1 MESSWRGADEGSQNK
16 HKCESKQEDLADFY
30 LKTGEIPIA
39 IEYLTGLLTNCDSA
53 SRSSSEK
60 ASILRKLAVCYS
72 KLGKC
77 DHALEL
83 LDKAFALVADG
94 GDRIELANVI
104 GERGWVHFKRGE
116 YDLSQADL
124 ECSLDIY
131 LSNGL
136 GKAIAST
143 YNRLGGVFLRRG
155 ELEKAIELYRAA
167 LVPARMAGDR
177 QLVGIISNNLG
188 LVCKNLGRWNE
199 ARKFFV
205 DALLI
210 ANELGQQVEKGI
222 RLNNIGI
229 VFAKMG
235 DWRRAYRCWNKAL
248 KVLSA
253 IGNRWD
259 CVPILI
265 AIGRYHLVYKDFR
278 NAEEYFT
285 KAVKESADGGD
296 ARSAALA
303 FEAMG
308 DLHLA
313 KQKLDLAEQCYREA
327 MSVAMEIAPN
337 GDIVAE
343 VSRRLCELEIS
354 KGNYQAAIEHAN
366 RAILIATNLRDVFEV
381 ACATRAKACAEAL
394 LGEFERAK
402 AGFNRAI
409 DIFSR
414 IQSKVELALTYL
426 AASES
431 LVKPGDWTRRLAT
444 YLQQA
449 VEIFDHVGMHYEYAV
464 SMMRLCSVNLELGN
478 VHQSR
483 ELLDELKGRL
493 GGALPSKVSDQ
504 MKRIEAK
511 IEELDKQRVK
521 EGLTEGDDIGIIE
534 KIGQTSD
541 YAVKIGFLLES
552 CARRAKA
559 SGAMIGLI
567 EDGSLRKIDAI
578 GLSEEDVIALTTIV
592 GNLGLGRLQP
602 GVLFN
607 GRIEGDLQFVSNGNH
622 VIRGCLLALGLEVS
636 HSKKGCLCVVR
647 EDGIDR
653 FQDEVVWFISAV
665 TEMIGAILS
674 RQEFAQKSG
683 KEISISAE
691 RSAFREE
698 LLTRNKKMLEILD
711 TINLLS
717 RTQATVLIQGET
729 GTGKEVIARAI
740 HELSDR
746 RDRPFVTIDCSAL
759 SEDILESELFGHVA
773 GAFTDAK
780 RRKRGLFEEANGGT
794 VFLDEIDK
802 TSKKFQYRLLQV
814 VDKHEFKM
822 VGSTDWK
829 KADFRLICAT
839 NRDLAEETKAGRF
852 LEDLYYRLKV
862 ISLKIP
868 PLRQRREDIA
878 LLAEHFL
885 KDFCNK
891 LNKHVK
897 GFSPEALE
905 LLMSYSWPGNVRQ
918 LRHEI
923 ERAVTFCDQDGVIL
937 PKHFSDDLI
946 CSTSEMARG
955 SLRPIAAVIE
965 DVEKELIREAMKKFN
980 GNKSKAARSL
990 GLSRRGLINKIQRY
1004 RIEL

>member
-1 MESSWRGADEGSQNK
+1 MESSWRGAGEGSENK
-16 HKCESKQEDLADFY
+16 YKCESKHEDLADLY

-39 IEYLTGLLTNCDSA
+39 IEYLTGLLTNIDSA
-53 SRSSSEK
+53 SRSNSEK
-60 ASILRKLAVCYS
+60 ASILRKLAMCYS

-94 GDRIELANVI
+94 EDKVELANVI

-143 YNRLGGVFLRRG
+143 YNRLGGVFFRRG

-177 QLVGIISNNLG
+177 QLVGVISNNLG
-188 LVCKNLGRWNE
+188 LVCKNLGKWNE

-235 DWRRAYRCWNKAL
+235 DWRKAYRCWNKAL

-265 AIGRYHLVYKDFR
+265 AIGRYHLVYRDFR
-278 NAEEYFT
+278 SAEEYFT

-296 ARSAALA
+296 ARSAGLA

-313 KQKLDLAEQCYREA
+313 KQRLDLAEQCYREA
-327 MSVAMEIAPN
+327 MNVAADIAPN

-354 KGNYQAAIEHAN
+354 KGNYQIAIEHAN
-366 RAILIATNLRDVFEV
+366 RAISIAADIRDIFEV

-402 AGFNRAI
+402 ASFNRAI
-409 DIFSR
+409 DIFSK
-414 IQSKVELALTYL
+414 IQSRVELALTYL

-431 LVKPGDWTRRLAT
+431 FVKPGHWRRLAT

-449 VEIFDHVGMHYEYAV
+449 VEIFDQAGMHYEYAL
-464 SMMRLCSVNLELGN
+464 SMIRLSSINLEVGN
-478 VHQSR
+478 THQSR
-483 ELLDELKGRL
+483 ELLEELKRKL
-493 GGALPSKVSDQ
+493 GGAVPGKVSEQ
-504 MKRIEAK
+504 IKSIEAK
-511 IEELDKQRVK
+511 IEELEKERVK
-521 EGLTEGDDIGIIE
+521 EGLADSEDVGIIE

-541 YAVKIGFLLES
+541 YGVKIGILLES
-552 CARRAKA
+552 CAKRAMA
-559 SGAMIGLI
+559 SGAIIGLI
-567 EDGSLRKIDAI
+567 EDGSVRKIDAI
-578 GLSEEDVIALTTIV
+578 GLSEEDVVALTKIV
-592 GNLGLGRLQP
+592 GNLALGPLQP

-607 GRIEGDLQFVSNGNH
+607 GRIGDDLQVAPIGDH
-622 VIRGCLLALGLEVS
+622 VINGSLLVLGFEFS
-636 HSKKGCLCVVR
+636 YSRKGFVCVVR
-647 EDGIDR
+647 EDGIDH
-653 FQDEVVWFISAV
+653 FQDEVVWFISAAA
-665 TEMIGAILS
+665 EMIGAILS
-674 RQEFAQKSG
+674 RQEFAQKSSS
-683 KEISISAE
+683 EISTCDE
-691 RSAFREE
+691 RSGLREE

-711 TINLLS
+711 TLNLLS

-729 GTGKEVIARAI
+729 GTGKEMIARAI

-746 RDRPFVTIDCSAL
+746 RNRPFVTIDCSAL
-759 SEDILESELFGHVA
+759 SEDLLESELFGHVA

-814 VDKHEFKM
+814 VDKHEFKV

-839 NRDLAEETKAGRF
+839 NKDLAEETKAGRF

-885 KDFCNK
+885 KSFCNR
-891 LNKHVK
+891 LNKRVK

-918 LRHEI
+918 LKHEI

-937 PKHFSDDLI
+937 PRHFSDDLI
-946 CSTSEMARG
+946 SSTEVARG
-955 SLRPIAAVIE
+955 PLRPIAAVIE
-965 DVEKELIREAMKKFN
+965 DVEKELIKEAMKKFN

-1004 RIEL
+1004 RIES